1 MDGIKQIAVS
11 DIKSPEHSGTDLE
24 DYLKKKNKNKEQSE
38 SIAGTL
44 LQLLKQTHDIKSSVS
59 EKQGKNQLPGEAT
72 KIALSGKE
80 HVFPAQERGIKNA
93 TKDKVVSLKIEDI
106 SNHTEKVNNT
116 VNYLI
121 KKNANKSVVK
131 ADKSEVN
138 ETRNKKMQH
147 RETINVPQHSAI
159 NHYDKVDIANIFNSE
174 QHIEKSKDLLSKNIN
189 SLLHNASFIN
199 NTNAENSSGSD
210 LIYQFQRWGKNH
222 SVQILESSEGLRL
235 KPSDSLVTDRLYDA
249 QNRDEMSQRWVMTEH
264 DERERQ
270 QHSQREE
277 LQNEEEFG
285 YEQKDES

>member
-44 LQLLKQTHDIKSSVS
+44 LQLPKQTHDIKSSVS
-59 EKQGKNQLPGEAT
+59 EIQGKNQLPGEAT

-80 HVFPAQERGIKNA
+80 HIFPAQERGIKNA

-106 SNHTEKVNNT
+106 SNHTEKVNNI

-159 NHYDKVDIANIFNSE
+159 NHY
-174 QHIEKSKDLLSKNIN
+174 
-189 SLLHNASFIN
+189 
-199 NTNAENSSGSD
+199 
-210 LIYQFQRWGKNH
+210 
-222 SVQILESSEGLRL
+222 
-235 KPSDSLVTDRLYDA
+235 
-249 QNRDEMSQRWVMTEH
+249 
-264 DERERQ
+264 
-270 QHSQREE
+270 
-277 LQNEEEFG
+277 
-285 YEQKDES
+285 